1 MTASEPRG
9 LAAIDPRYRAVYE
22 RAVTVLG
29 DDARVAHVG
38 ASGSVRDGTA
48 DRWSDLDLEVVAHAE
63 DHASLLEDW
72 PAWLA
77 EITPTA
83 FARTPIAP
91 FIVNAITDEGLTLDL
106 AVYAGAV
113 PEWPRPKEP
122 TYTVG
127 MLAKPFTDLGDALEY
142 AVAEQLRGM
151 AGPFIS
157 LVQREEHLRHL
168 AGVPHLLGLLT
179 TVFLAETGARPPGK
193 HWNRTYTEE
202 QRAAVAALPP
212 AAATRDAIVAFGLGL
227 AELLVTRARP
237 LFPRY
242 GLEWPGGLADVVAA
256 RVDECLSIDTR
267 AWLH

>member
-1 MTASEPRG
+1 M
-9 LAAIDPRYRAVYE
+9 
-22 RAVTVLG
+22 
-29 DDARVAHVG
+29 
-38 ASGSVRDGTA
+38 
-48 DRWSDLDLEVVAHAE
+48 
-63 DHASLLEDW
+63 
-72 PAWLA
+72 
-77 EITPTA
+77 
-83 FARTPIAP
+83 
-91 FIVNAITDEGLTLDL
+91 
-106 AVYAGAV
+106 
-113 PEWPRPKEP
+113 
-122 TYTVG
+122 
-127 MLAKPFTDLGDALEY
+127 M
-142 AVAEQLRGM
+142 RGM

-157 LVQREEHLRHL
+157 LVQREEHMRHL

-242 GLEWPGGLADVVAA
+242 GLEWPGGLAEVVAA